1 MAKWLQYI
9 SCYRGRNV
17 QLPGIIAL
25 LISEKDMK
33 SCRTVALCNF
43 LGFWLK
49 LYGFHCARNFY
60 CDLHSWVT
68 ASGYQHMSQTVECA
82 RCKTFDKDGLQKMN
96 VSLSMLLYSNF
107 CKKTMSNTFC
117 NMHKLQCVVIQ
128 ILSWLTDAI
137 NVNLSAHLSTV
148 SGCPVSIKCGC
159 QQQTLVS
166 L

>member
-17 QLPGIIAL
+17 QLPGVIAL
-25 LISEKDMK
+25 LISEKDVK

-49 LYGFHCARNFY
+49 LYGFNCARNFY

-82 RCKTFDKDGLQKMN
+82 CCKTFDKDGLQKMN

-107 CKKTMSNTFC
+107 CKKKQCPILFVTCTSCNVLWYKSCHDSLTPSMSTC
-117 NMHKLQCVVIQ
+117 QP
-128 ILSWLTDAI
+128 T
-137 NVNLSAHLSTV
+137 
-148 SGCPVSIKCGC
+148 CP
-159 QQQTLVS
+159 QS
-166 L
+166 LGVLCP